1 MTFSTS
7 SIIIMG
13 FMVALYVFLLLD
25 RLKRKSSAQHFEQG
39 YEFAKQMLL
48 KDVLSRS
55 QLLDFAGA
63 PSTVSD
69 FDRGIRQA
77 VSDYTHDKWKI
88 EDLKNSKGDVDEL

>member
-13 FMVALYVFLLLD
+13 FMVALYVFLLVD
-25 RLKRKSSAQHFEQG
+25 RIKRKHSALHFEQG

-48 KDVLSRS
+48 KDVLSRN
-55 QLLDFAGA
+55 QLLDFACA
-63 PSTVSD
+63 PATVTD

-77 VSDYTHDKWKI
+77 VTDYTHDKWKI